1 MNIFKQLICV
11 VIIFMTMPMM
21 AQGQK
26 GDTSLRRNTIK
37 VDLTSYWL
45 YRNALMFSYERV
57 VKNRPNQTW
66 AITAGLQQLPKLLGS
81 LDDTLS
87 VTNEFKTKGWKI
99 GGDYRFYLKKENKF
113 AAPHGVFI
121 GPYTTYHHYFN
132 GRTIEVN
139 NKGIIERGNLDFD
152 LNILN
157 LGVQL
162 GYQFVLNN
170 RWTIDMV
177 FIGPSVSHYAFKA
190 KLDGNISVN
199 PDDITNEVILAL
211 MDKYPGFKQ
220 FLNDKEFASKGK
232 VDAWAYGYRYQLQ
245 VGYHFG
251 RKKK

>member
-1 MNIFKQLICV
+1 M

-99 GGDYRFYLKKENKF
+99 GMTVCRF
-113 AAPHGVFI
+113 
-121 GPYTTYHHYFN
+121 
-132 GRTIEVN
+132 
-139 NKGIIERGNLDFD
+139 
-152 LNILN
+152 
-157 LGVQL
+157 
-162 GYQFVLNN
+162 
-170 RWTIDMV
+170 
-177 FIGPSVSHYAFKA
+177 
-190 KLDGNISVN
+190 
-199 PDDITNEVILAL
+199 
-211 MDKYPGFKQ
+211 
-220 FLNDKEFASKGK
+220 
-232 VDAWAYGYRYQLQ
+232 
-245 VGYHFG
+245 
-251 RKKK
+251 